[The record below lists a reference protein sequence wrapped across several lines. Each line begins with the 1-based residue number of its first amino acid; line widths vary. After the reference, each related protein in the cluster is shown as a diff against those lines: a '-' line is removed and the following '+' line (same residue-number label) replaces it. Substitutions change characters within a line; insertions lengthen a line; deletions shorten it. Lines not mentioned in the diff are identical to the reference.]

1 MPRRGYVSITIRRET
16 WEKLQKLK
24 LYTGALTYDD
34 LIDKIYSIV
43 MKALED
49 IDRNSIENI
58 EKIYEIEKIVDNI
71 AVELE
76 FLKTQISKLS
86 AKIEFLEKKSRNF
99 VK

>member
-43 MKALED
+43 MKALES

-76 FLKTQISKLS
+76 FPKTQISKLS
-86 AKIEFLEKKSRNF
+86 AKVEFFRKEE
-99 VK
+99 